1 MAKAK
6 KKAAPKK
13 RADHYE
19 EKVKTALSFDELITM
34 SVNKNQGKRK
44 LIKRNE
50 NSCICFIN
58 RGWNRNV
65 ILCSSPHR

>member
-19 EKVKTALSFDELITM
+19 EKVKTDLSFDELIAM
-34 SVNKNQGKRK
+34 SVKKPQEKK
-44 LIKRNE
+44 TKKD
-50 NSCICFIN
+50 
-58 RGWNRNV
+58 
-65 ILCSSPHR
+65 